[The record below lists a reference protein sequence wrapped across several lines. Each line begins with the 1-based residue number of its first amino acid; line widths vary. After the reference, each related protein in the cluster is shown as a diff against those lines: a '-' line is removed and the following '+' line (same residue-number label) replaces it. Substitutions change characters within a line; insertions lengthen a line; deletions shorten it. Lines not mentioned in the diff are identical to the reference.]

1 MKWCVERASGSVST
15 TIMCCANSVCMRTV
29 CVCVCVG
36 GWVEYYMRV
45 GVYTVRVVRG
55 DELC

>member
-36 GWVEYYMRV
+36 GWSI
-45 GVYTVRVVRG
+45 T
-55 DELC
+55 

>member
-29 CVCVCVG
+29 CVCVCVLVG
-36 GWVEYYMRV
+36 GVLHE
-45 GVYTVRVVRG
+45 GVCIYCKGGEGR
-55 DELC
+55 